1 MSRVCL
7 VITYIFD
14 CSGEYKEKKGM
25 MMVVFWSKATRVSG
39 HQLHVCTSQ
48 KPFSL
53 RGIHKLKLRWFVI
66 FWTLFCPMTL
76 QCNILFTL
84 IILANMAGSAGQFSH
99 PSGMGGYGSY
109 SGWQIFEMA
118 IIRKEWQYS
127 EGMTIRKE
135 WQIFLPNVSPNRF
148 ISFARP

>member
-1 MSRVCL
+1 MCIISIEDYSGRQARTLALWEIKNLLWSYKQKQNRKLFGPVFDKWTGRVCL

-14 CSGEYKEKKGM
+14 CSGKYKEKKGM

-66 FWTLFCPMTL
+66 FWSLHCPVQWPSIVLF
-76 QCNILFTL
+76 IL
-84 IILANMAGSAGQFSH
+84 IICYEAKHCRAIGQNNVITKIS
-99 PSGMGGYGSY
+99 
-109 SGWQIFEMA
+109 QI
-118 IIRKEWQYS
+118 
-127 EGMTIRKE
+127 T
-135 WQIFLPNVSPNRF
+135 
-148 ISFARP
+148 